1 MWDPVYVTDVKPRVR
16 RRNEGISVHVVFL
29 DQEMDELYASI
40 GDRKEFTFPNIQS
53 PGLSAYH
60 RLMQFIRDLDRE
72 GAIEALEV
80 MKQHRIESEDELT
93 DAETWG
99 KVAMQLPGD
108 WGPIGEHR
116 LELKR
121 LLTQKAKGRVLEAMC
136 GFTSYFLDSPD
147 INEVVA
153 MDFCREELELYDH
166 PERQRILFD
175 MNLVVNGGKID
186 FFPDGS
192 FDTIGVCFGTEY
204 FKDMVPIYHEF
215 FRLCCDNGN
224 VLIAGGTT
232 QGLRGMIKEWFNPE
246 KTAERLK
253 RVGFDVDVQELPYK
267 TKSDRGSYFL
277 VEGRKN

>member
-93 DAETWG
+93 DAEKWG
-99 KVAMQLPGD
+99 KVAIQLPDD
-108 WGPIGEHR
+108 WGPTGEHR
-116 LELKR
+116 LALKK
-121 LLTQKAKGRVLEAMC
+121 LITQKAHGRVLEAMC
-136 GFTSYFLDSPD
+136 GFTSYFLDSPEID
-147 INEVVA
+147 GVVA

-186 FFPDGS
+186 FF
-192 FDTIGVCFGTEY
+192 
-204 FKDMVPIYHEF
+204 
-215 FRLCCDNGN
+215 
-224 VLIAGGTT
+224 
-232 QGLRGMIKEWFNPE
+232 
-246 KTAERLK
+246 
-253 RVGFDVDVQELPYK
+253 
-267 TKSDRGSYFL
+267 
-277 VEGRKN
+277 